1 MTNPVTIATVQ
12 RGDII
17 ESVHSGHAV
26 IADET
31 GQIIE
36 AWGDPDRVILPRSSC
51 KMIQALPLLES
62 GAGRDLTDA
71 HLALACASHEGEP
84 RHVDLV
90 GRWLGDI
97 GLTEESLLCGPEE
110 SRVKDYRDEMIRER
124 RSPGRTLNNCS
135 GKHTGFLML
144 SQHLKAGPHYV
155 ATDHAVQVAV
165 RSALED
171 VTEAPSPGYGIDGC
185 SAPNFATTMHGLA
198 RAMASFAAATEGVSE
213 RQSAMVRL
221 RQAMMAHPGLVSGRI
236 ASCNDLMS
244 AAPGKIAAKTG
255 AEGVYIAILP
265 EQKIGI
271 AVKADDG
278 AKRAATAAI
287 AALLV
292 RRGVVSADNPKIAAW
307 LEQPVMNRDN
317 ILTGHVRAS
326 AALMA

>member
-1 MTNPVTIATVQ
+1 MTPPATIATVQ
-12 RGDII
+12 RGDIV
-17 ESVHSGHAV
+17 ESVHMGHAV

-31 GQIIE
+31 GQVLE
-36 AWGDPDRVILPRSSC
+36 AWGNPDRVILPRSSC

-62 GAGRDLTDA
+62 GAGQDLTNA
-71 HLALACASHEGEP
+71 HLAIACASHEGEP

-90 GRWLGDI
+90 ARWLGEI
-97 GLTEESLLCGPEE
+97 GLTEASLLCGPEE
-110 SRVKDYRDEMIRER
+110 SRVTDYRDEMIRER
-124 RSPGRTLNNCS
+124 KMPGRILNNCS

-144 SQHLKAGPHYV
+144 ARHLKAGPHYI
-155 ATDHAVQVAV
+155 ATDHPVQLAV
-165 RSALED
+165 RSAFEG
-171 VTEAPSPGYGIDGC
+171 VTEAPSPGHGIDGC
-185 SAPNFATTMHGLA
+185 SAPNFATTLHGLA
-198 RAMASFAAATEGVSE
+198 RAMASFAAATEGASP

-221 RQAMMAHPGLVSGRI
+221 REAMMAHPGLVSGRI

-244 AAPGKIAAKTG
+244 AAPGRIAAKTG

-292 RRGVVSADNPKIAAW
+292 RRGIVSADNPKIAAW
-307 LEQPVMNRDN
+307 LEQPVLNRDG
-317 ILTGHVRAS
+317 ILTGHVRA
-326 AALMA
+326 APALMA